1 MLLKVAH
8 YKCHH
13 AKEQKCHHLFG
24 DFLILSVVVVV
35 DVEVA
40 VAVAVVSQQ
49 SESAPV
55 KLHSWLIENE
65 PGHFDTVRW
74 SG

>member
-1 MLLKVAH
+1 M
-8 YKCHH
+8 
-13 AKEQKCHHLFG
+13 
-24 DFLILSVVVVV
+24 V
-35 DVEVA
+35 DVEVAVA

-55 KLHSWLIENE
+55 KLHSWLIENK

>member
-1 MLLKVAH
+1 MLLNEVAH

-13 AKEQKCHHLFG
+13 ANEQKCHHLFG

-40 VAVAVVSQQ
+40 VAVVSQQ

-65 PGHFDTVRW
+65 SGHFDTVRW

>member
-1 MLLKVAH
+1 MLLNEVA
-8 YKCHH
+8 YDKCHH
-13 AKEQKCHHLFG
+13 ANEQKCHHSFG

-35 DVEVA
+35 DVE
-40 VAVAVVSQQ
+40 VAVVSQQ